1 MIECIILAVIIY
13 LLGVI
18 FTTKKQPNDI
28 FSIRTDNTRRR
39 KN

>member
-18 FTTKKQPNDI
+18 FTTKKQTNEIP
-28 FSIRTDNTRRR
+28 SIRTNNTRRR

>member
-18 FTTKKQPNDI
+18 FTTKKQTNDI
-28 FSIRTDNTRRR
+28 PSIRTNDTKRR